1 MKIQFETPK
10 EITIVKE
17 KKQTLDGITIR
28 EIMDNP
34 EMKTVVVFTNE
45 VGVITLWKG
54 AEYDT
59 IGQWTDADVANKI
72 KLLF

>member
-1 MKIQFETPK
+1 MKIQFETSK

-34 EMKTVVVFTNE
+34 EMKTVVAFTNE

-59 IGQWTDADVANKI
+59 IGQWTDTDVANKI
-72 KLLF
+72 KSLF